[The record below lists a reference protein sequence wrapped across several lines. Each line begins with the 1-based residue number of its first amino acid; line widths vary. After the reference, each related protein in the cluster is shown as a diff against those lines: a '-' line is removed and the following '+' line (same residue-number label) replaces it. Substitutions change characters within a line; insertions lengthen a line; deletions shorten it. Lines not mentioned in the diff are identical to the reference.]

1 MKKNSSAFFPFW
13 TFGLN
18 PTNLLIRYF
27 IPFFLALLVSVSNS
41 VAQEFE
47 AEVDTVILPI
57 AADTAIV
64 KKKKHSPLKA
74 TIMSVALPGLG
85 QIYNGKWW
93 KVPIIYGGFGGL
105 IYSSVFN
112 DLKCRTY
119 KEAYLLRIDDDPAT
133 IDQFEGQFSDANL
146 RELVSQYQR
155 NRDLSLI
162 FTGVLYV
169 LNIVDATVDGHLKDF
184 DVSDDLSLKIRPTIH
199 QVGPGLIPAPA
210 LALTLR
216 LK

>member
-1 MKKNSSAFFPFW
+1 MI
-13 TFGLN
+13 
-18 PTNLLIRYF
+18 TN
-27 IPFFLALLVSVSNS
+27 VKT
-41 VAQEFE
+41 
-47 AEVDTVILPI
+47 DT
-57 AADTAIV
+57 TIV
-64 KKKKHSPLKA
+64 QKKKHSPFKA
-74 TIMSVALPGLG
+74 TIMSAALPGLG

-119 KEAYLLRIDDDPAT
+119 KEAYLVRIDDDPAT
-133 IDQFEGQFSDANL
+133 TDEFEGRYSDANL
-146 RELVSQYQR
+146 RELVDFYQR

-162 FTGVLYV
+162 FTGVLYA
-169 LNIVDATVDGHLKDF
+169 LNIIDATVDAHLKDF
-184 DVSDDLSLKIRPTIH
+184 DVSDDLSLKVRPTMH
-199 QVGPGLIPAPA
+199 QIGPNMIPAPA

>member
-1 MKKNSSAFFPFW
+1 M
-13 TFGLN
+13 
-18 PTNLLIRYF
+18 IRYF
-27 IPFFLALLVSVSNS
+27 IPLFFALLLTISHSF
-41 VAQEFE
+41 AQEFE
-47 AEVDTVILPI
+47 TEFDTVVRPL

-64 KKKKHSPLKA
+64 KKKKHSPFKA
-74 TIMSVALPGLG
+74 TVMSAALPGLG
-85 QIYNGKWW
+85 QVYNGKWW

-112 DLKCRTY
+112 DLQCRTY
-119 KEAYLLRIDDDPAT
+119 KEAYLIRIDDDPAT
-133 IDQFEGQFSDANL
+133 IDQFEGQFTDANL
-146 RELVSQYQR
+146 LELVSRFQR

-162 FTGVLYV
+162 FTGVLYA
-169 LNIVDATVDGHLKDF
+169 LNIIDATVDGHLKDF

-199 QVGPGLIPAPA
+199 MLGPGLIPAPA

>member
-13 TFGLN
+13 IFGHN
-18 PTNLLIRYF
+18 QFNLLIRYF
-27 IPFFLALLVSVSNS
+27 IPFLLALFVSAGNLL
-41 VAQEFE
+41 AQET
-47 AEVDTVILPI
+47 DSIIPPKKSDST
-57 AADTAIV
+57 IV
-64 KKKKHSPLKA
+64 AKKKHSPFKI
-74 TIMSVALPGLG
+74 TMMSVALPGLG
-85 QIYNGKWW
+85 QVYNGKWW

-119 KEAYLLRIDDDPAT
+119 KEAYLIRIDGDAT
-133 IDQFEGQFSDANL
+133 TTDQFEGRYSDANL
-146 RELVSQYQR
+146 RELVSFYQR

-162 FTGVLYV
+162 FTGVLYA
-169 LNIVDATVDGHLKDF
+169 LNIVDATVDAHLKDF
-184 DVSDDLSLKIRPTIH
+184 DVSDDLSLKVRPTIH
-199 QVGPGLIPAPA
+199 QIGPGLMPAPA